1 MHRVIYEARPDIQA
15 VVHAHPPHATAFA
28 VAGLALDKAIL
39 SEVVLTLGCVPLAD
53 YWHAINAR
61 ADRRHLL
68 LTSNFTTLCSWPTT
82 VRWLL
87 PKRSKRLLTS

>member
-1 MHRVIYEARPDIQA
+1 VANAPGNLMRHDLNIQA

-53 YWHAINAR
+53 YCTPSTRELTDAICSLPRISRRSAHGQSRCGGFCRNAR
-61 ADRRHLL
+61 KG
-68 LTSNFTTLCSWPTT
+68 F
-82 VRWLL
+82 
-87 PKRSKRLLTS
+87 